1 MQVEDLPD
9 PIAALEPVLAKIE
22 KSEILRMYR
31 IGNYQNTDEML
42 DQIAMKKG
50 LTEQV
55 RIDGKTEKKGKKS
68 KSEKKEVP

>member
-1 MQVEDLPD
+1 
-9 PIAALEPVLAKIE
+9 LEPVLAKIE

-31 IGNYQNTDEML
+31 IGNYETTDEML

-55 RIDGKTEKKGKKS
+55 RIDGKIEKKGKKS
-68 KSEKKEVP
+68 KAEKKEVP

>member
-1 MQVEDLPD
+1 
-9 PIAALEPVLAKIE
+9 
-22 KSEILRMYR
+22 MYR

-55 RIDGKTEKKGKKS
+55 RIDGKTEKKGKKI
-68 KSEKKEVP
+68 KSREKRGTIES